1 MSNLGIIIFSRFD
14 SVRLP
19 GKAMLELGGMPMLAR
34 IIRRAKLTGYPVYL
48 ATSVEQNDDILVAL
62 AEAENIGV
70 FRGSKDDVLTRAVNA
85 AEYFKLNAFARLCGD
100 RPMFSVD
107 EIERAF
113 LMYNALNNIGSPPHL
128 ITNHL
133 FNQQAPGLTTEIID
147 TFLLKQISNVAT
159 DSLDREHITRY
170 IYSNKVNC
178 SIVSLPLSN
187 VQTTEYRWAVDTS
200 DDFKR
205 LSYLFSQN
213 THVGLTIEEAT
224 AILLNHQK
232 TLK

>member
-1 MSNLGIIIFSRFD
+1 MSSLGIIIFSRFD

-19 GKAMLELGGMPMLAR
+19 GKAMLELGGIPMLAR

-48 ATSVEQNDDILVAL
+48 ATSVEQNDNILVDL
-62 AEAENIGV
+62 AESENIGV
-70 FRGSKDDVLTRAVNA
+70 FRGSKDDVLSRAINA

-107 EIERAF
+107 EIKYAF
-113 LMYNALNNIGSPPHL
+113 SMYDALDNIGYPPHL

-147 TFLLKQISNVAT
+147 TSLLKEFSSEVT

-170 IYSNKVNC
+170 IYSKKEHC

-187 VQTTEYRWAVDTS
+187 VKTTEYRWAVDTS
-200 DDFKR
+200 DDFSSI
-205 LSYLFSQN
+205 SYLFNQN
-213 THVGLTIEEAT
+213 AHVGLSIEEAL
-224 AILLNHQK
+224 AILSNHQK
-232 TLK
+232 PL